1 MDNSMKQC
9 IALLGRAESL
19 ELRGDRCAR
28 LKRTLESALREL
40 FIEPT
45 LPAVR
50 VSALALFCFNNGVE
64 LVTHDTDTSVKAS
77 FTVRAHGDTFNVSA
91 V

>member
-1 MDNSMKQC
+1 MEKSMKHC
-9 IALLGRAESL
+9 IGLLGQAESL
-19 ELRGDRCAR
+19 SLRDIRCSK
-28 LKRTLESALREL
+28 LKRTLESSLREL

-50 VSALALFCFNNGVE
+50 VSALALFCFNNGLE
-64 LVTHDTDTSVKAS
+64 LVTHDTTTSVKAS
-77 FTVRAHGDTFNVSA
+77 FTVRAHGDTLNVSS